1 MGRYASPEEAYWAF
15 FETFNR
21 KDAEAGAAVMNYP
34 NVRVA
39 PVDGG
44 GGWKIA
50 ARSGATVG

>member
-21 KDAEAGAAVMNYP
+21 KDAEAWAGVMNHP
-34 NVRVA
+34 HVRGALVE
-39 PVDGG
+39 G

-50 ARSGATVG
+50 ARSGATAG